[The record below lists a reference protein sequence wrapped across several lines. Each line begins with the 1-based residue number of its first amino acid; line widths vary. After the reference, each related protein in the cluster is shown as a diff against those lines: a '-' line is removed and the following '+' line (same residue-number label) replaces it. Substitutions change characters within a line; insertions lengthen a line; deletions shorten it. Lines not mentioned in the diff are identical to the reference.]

1 MLYQSTFSD
10 SKEVVEG
17 GMITAK
23 VALAD
28 AKHEISFGQNTMDSM
43 IIDAPDAYVRSFE
56 SRS

>member
-43 IIDAPDAYVRSFE
+43 IVYEPVAIVGIFQCAL
-56 SRS
+56 